1 MVWNNMI
8 PKKGVS
14 YEKES
19 NTDFIHCI
27 VHGAAVRKHCHGKC
41 SKEII
46 EYRSVTVSE
55 LTVLSAAL
63 QAISTTGISAW
74 I

>member
-46 EYRSVTVSE
+46 EYRC
-55 LTVLSAAL
+55 
-63 QAISTTGISAW
+63 ISGSI
-74 I
+74 